1 MPLFYFYFFLLVVF
15 FLFFYFFLCLSF
27 YLPLFYFIVSWRK
40 LYGEVVCNESKSKG
54 KAGYDF
60 VLSVIPSGIS
70 LLIFR
75 ICLVLSLFQPPYST
89 FKIPNFPLPDCPSSP
104 CHISIIIII
113 YFLSNSWQFIS
124 HFPFILLKSSS
135 IHCYDLISFS
145 LASDGLFFIPSML
158 LILLFLFH
166 FPFYLFLSFTL
177 NYLLVFLF
185 FFLSNFLHPL
195 FFIHLYRTLS

>member
-1 MPLFYFYFFLLVVF
+1 MRKRFKEWILLKKKWT
-15 FLFFYFFLCLSF
+15 FLFIFLYLFTYAFFFSFVSSFFFISFFFYFLCLSF

-104 CHISIIIII
+104 CHISISIIISYPI
-113 YFLSNSWQFIS
+113 HDSSYLTFL
-124 HFPFILLKSSS
+124 
-135 IHCYDLISFS
+135 
-145 LASDGLFFIPSML
+145 
-158 LILLFLFH
+158 
-166 FPFYLFLSFTL
+166 LSF
-177 NYLLVFLF
+177 
-185 FFLSNFLHPL
+185 
-195 FFIHLYRTLS
+195 

>member
-1 MPLFYFYFFLLVVF
+1 MAQKGGKRFKELNLSKKKKWTFFLFSYAYSHMPLFFLLVVF
-15 FLFFYFFLCLSF
+15 VFSFYFFLCLGP

-40 LYGEVVCNESKSKG
+40 LYGEVVCNGSKTKG

-89 FKIPNFPLPDCPSSP
+89 FKSPNFPLPDCPSSP

-113 YFLSNSWQFIS
+113 YFLSNS
-124 HFPFILLKSSS
+124 
-135 IHCYDLISFS
+135 
-145 LASDGLFFIPSML
+145 
-158 LILLFLFH
+158 
-166 FPFYLFLSFTL
+166 
-177 NYLLVFLF
+177 
-185 FFLSNFLHPL
+185 
-195 FFIHLYRTLS
+195 